1 MCGRLPQ
8 NSLVC
13 SRCREHTRFLRIHW
27 IYFTCPVRE
36 RLVWRGE
43 SPSAPKEPAGNWA
56 GTLGSVYQN
65 LVQSQSAAEES
76 LKRRFSPSL
85 PVLFVEFTAFLTEPS
100 WSLAHSNKAAPR
112 WYPCPPQDDTSDT
125 VCVTQRSG
133 GEENFVLFLFL
144 RVKKKQQQPAVSEDL
159 QTSWDAW
166 VMCAE
171 RKYRELLDSFLIILN
186 NTQIQFH
193 FQSSLH
199 PFPVMSHP
207 GPFSFS

>member
-1 MCGRLPQ
+1 MTSELMCGRLPQ

-112 WYPCPPQDDTSDT
+112 WSVSSAGRHQRHRVCDSAQWRWGEFCFVSIPLSKKNVMRCLSHVCGEKIWRTSG
-125 VCVTQRSG
+125 Q
-133 GEENFVLFLFL
+133 F
-144 RVKKKQQQPAVSEDL
+144 
-159 QTSWDAW
+159 
-166 VMCAE
+166 
-171 RKYRELLDSFLIILN
+171 LN
-186 NTQIQFH
+186 NSQ
-193 FQSSLH
+193 
-199 PFPVMSHP
+199 
-207 GPFSFS
+207 